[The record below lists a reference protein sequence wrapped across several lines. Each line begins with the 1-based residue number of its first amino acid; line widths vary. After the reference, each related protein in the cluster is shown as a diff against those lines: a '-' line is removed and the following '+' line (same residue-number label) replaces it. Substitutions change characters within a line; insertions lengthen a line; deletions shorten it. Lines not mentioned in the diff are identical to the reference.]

1 MTLRTGRDGF
11 LFKRNDCRNDS
22 IRKQKKRQMAE
33 QDMKR
38 KECLHTGCPQTGQRG
53 WAKGFCCVHAHS
65 QNLIN
70 PRKEKHHK
78 KLPVKKAKKLK
89 KLKKLNSKKLK
100 VKDVMRK
107 LKLNLKLKLKKATSQ
122 FPPGGQ
128 TPEKLINAKKQ
139 KKLTTNEKELTKEE
153 VEAKNLEIRLLKPVE
168 GFAKAAMDSDTEAE
182 FFRAPAGDIRRLEE
196 PQAEWT
202 DSDDEW
208 ECGRWMVCR
217 RRGLDDLEQ
226 LNLDLCEEDFQK
238 LRKPEPLVPAWQWFD
253 NETEQLDCALDLD
266 QAIDKYNSTTINDI
280 GWKADRISDVNVPDR
295 LCHAAHE
302 NYLSGQSLD
311 TRLFQGQSWDTY
323 FE

>member
-1 MTLRTGRDGF
+1 
-11 LFKRNDCRNDS
+11 
-22 IRKQKKRQMAE
+22 
-33 QDMKR
+33 
-38 KECLHTGCPQTGQRG
+38 
-53 WAKGFCCVHAHS
+53 
-65 QNLIN
+65 
-70 PRKEKHHK
+70 
-78 KLPVKKAKKLK
+78 
-89 KLKKLNSKKLK
+89 
-100 VKDVMRK
+100 MRK

-182 FFRAPAGDIRRLEE
+182 FFRAPAGDLRRLEE
-196 PQAEWT
+196 EPPAEWM
-202 DSDDEW
+202 DSDAEW
-208 ECGRWMVCR
+208 ECGWWMVCR

-295 LCHAAHE
+295 ICLAAHD
-302 NYLSGQSLD
+302 NYLNGHNVHTHFFQS
-311 TRLFQGQSWDTY
+311 QSWDTY